1 MKKISIMLLAALMLF
16 AFVACDDKTPDVPAA
31 TAEEA
36 KLAGDFIDSLD
47 QAKIKTDL
55 GKVIGN
61 EADATLK
68 AALTFAD
75 DDETKAATFTFKNY
89 KTGTKTV
96 ADVFTSAP
104 TIESGNVVV
113 TLKGE
118 DGAIEFTA
126 EALGTAKTYDITVN
140 SVKFVS
146 GTSNVTMSFKASGTI
161 ADGVISV
168 PAASA
173 VTDLKVLFNGT
184 EKSVTWTDIY
194 KNTDQGA
201 SAKN

>member
-16 AFVACDDKTPDVPAA
+16 AFVACDDKTPEVPAA

-61 EADATLK
+61 TADETLE

-89 KTGTKTV
+89 KTGTKAV
-96 ADVFTSAP
+96 ADVFTSVP

-118 DGAIEFTA
+118 DGNAVEFTA

-184 EKSVTWTDIY
+184 EKSVTWADIY
-194 KNTDQGA
+194 KNTDQG
-201 SAKN
+201 SANK

>member
-36 KLAGDFIDSLD
+36 KLAGDFIDSLN
-47 QAKIKTDL
+47 QAKIQEDIVKVVGGTTD
-55 GKVIGN
+55 
-61 EADATLK
+61 T
-68 AALTFAD
+68 TFAVKK
-75 DDETKAATFTFKNY
+75 DEATKAATFTFTNY
-89 KTGTKTV
+89 ENGLKPVTG
-96 ADVFTSAP
+96 VFEKAP
-104 TIESGNVVV
+104 KIESGNVVV

-118 DGAIEFTA
+118 DGQPVEFTTQ
-126 EALGTAKTYDITVN
+126 ALASAKTYDITAN

-161 ADGVISV
+161 TLAEEKPVISV
-168 PAASA
+168 PST

-184 EKSVTWTDIY
+184 EKSVTWADIY
-194 KNTDQGA
+194 KNTDQG
-201 SAKN
+201 SAKK

>member
-16 AFVACDDKTPDVPAA
+16 AFVACDDTPEVPTA

-61 EADATLK
+61 TADETLK

-75 DDETKAATFTFKNY
+75 DDATKAATFTFKNY
-89 KTGTKTV
+89 TTGTKAVTG
-96 ADVFTSAP
+96 VFTTAP

-113 TLKGE
+113 TLKNEAGT
-118 DGAIEFTA
+118 AVEFTA
-126 EALGTAKTYDITVN
+126 QNLGTAKTYDITVN

-161 ADGVISV
+161 AEGVISV

-184 EKSVTWTDIY
+184 EKTVTWADIY

-201 SAKN
+201 SANK